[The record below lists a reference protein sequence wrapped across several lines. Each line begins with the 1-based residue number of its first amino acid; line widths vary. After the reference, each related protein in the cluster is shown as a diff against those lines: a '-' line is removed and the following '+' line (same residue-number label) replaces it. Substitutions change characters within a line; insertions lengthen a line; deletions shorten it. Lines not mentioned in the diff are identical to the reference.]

1 MLQIKIY
8 NCTAVAENK
17 NECASNEEIKKK
29 LESPTVTYYTLKNYI
44 DTNNYKNPYVRGLQE
59 TFYYVS
65 YNRYISAT
73 EYLKHVQVHS
83 DIGLLFSEEK
93 INSDNTVDS
102 MIDFF
107 KDGIND
113 GKIFTMTLQLTN
125 KIDIYNRTYYKLQD
139 LGADIGAVFGVMRI
153 VFSFLIELYNT
164 SKLFNSIINNY
175 FLIKDEYKPVNKDK
189 KIFNNLKSNFYTD
202 FKLDI
207 SLERRNSINSQINEN
222 KKSDEY
228 KKSSRNSEIIEENTS
243 RTKTKNLLNI
253 AESKNITIDKIIS
266 GNAHLKKNIKNEE
279 EEKEKEKKIK
289 LNFSYIDRLFCL
301 YIIEL
306 CKKKVHKHSHYYL
319 YYKGKKFLIKIFDV
333 KNYLVIHNFCE
344 MFFLLNGK
352 EKREIFDYATTPI
365 LSTNY
370 VGMRLGF
377 ENDTLF

>member
-1 MLQIKIY
+1 
-8 NCTAVAENK
+8 
-17 NECASNEEIKKK
+17 
-29 LESPTVTYYTLKNYI
+29 
-44 DTNNYKNPYVRGLQE
+44 
-59 TFYYVS
+59 
-65 YNRYISAT
+65 
-73 EYLKHVQVHS
+73 
-83 DIGLLFSEEK
+83 
-93 INSDNTVDS
+93 
-102 MIDFF
+102 MIDYYQ
-107 KDGIND
+107 DDIND

-139 LGADIGAVFGVMRI
+139 LGADVGAVFGVMHI
-153 VFSFLIELYNT
+153 VFSLLMELYNT

-306 CKKKVHKHSHYYL
+306 CKNRVNKHSHYNL
-319 YYKGKKFLIKIFDV
+319 YYKGKKYLLKIFDV
-333 KNYLVIHNFCE
+333 KNYLVINNFCE

-352 EKREIFDYATTPI
+352 EKREIFDYATTSI

-377 ENDTLF
+377 ENDI